1 MNTEETNTESA
12 SDTAVITS
20 TKRVLVHT
28 RNEEDKQVLG
38 RNFDISKL
46 GKPSYITG
54 LGTEARMSLIK
65 AAAAGVQIVS
75 TGLPLDLTAE
85 IGGKVTI
92 IRAWEKTKE
101 DGSKSSGS
109 IPPADY
115 FAAKVRNTEAFAA
128 LQAYPEFAK
137 AFSAETTEDDAEGAD
152 VPF

>member
-1 MNTEETNTESA
+1 MNTNTETNIESA
-12 SDTAVITS
+12 TATVAAL
-20 TKRVLVHT
+20 KRILVHA
-28 RNEEDKQVLG
+28 RNDEDKKTLTE
-38 RNFDISKL
+38 NFDLSKL
-46 GKPSYITG
+46 GKPSYVTG
-54 LGTEARMSLIK
+54 LGNEARMSLIK

-92 IRAWEKTKE
+92 VRAWNVTKE
-101 DGSKSSGS
+101 NGTKSSGS

-115 FAAKVRNTEAFAA
+115 FAGKVRNAEAFAA

-137 AFSAETTEDDAEGAD
+137 AFSAETTDDDAEGAD